1 MLLFVILM
9 ASTEVIVVCSV
20 NICPSHICV
29 MIYDWLWYGQDSAA
43 NLPDS
48 QASTALK
55 LANDKYREAL
65 RLLPGHAE
73 AAYNLATCL
82 SEQADLLSTYEDQV
96 GFDIS
101 FIRQCNGF

>member
-1 MLLFVILM
+1 M
-9 ASTEVIVVCSV
+9 ASTEINVFCSV
-20 NICPSHICV
+20 KICPSHICV
-29 MIYDWLWYGQDSAA
+29 LVDDWLWNVQDSAA

-55 LANDKYREAL
+55 LANEKYREAL

-96 GFDIS
+96 GFDTS
-101 FIRQCNGF
+101 P